1 MSSVIDDTPVK
12 DPRGCRAYTP
22 QTRRLTST
30 VHCLEGSHDT
40 PSRQEYQQA
49 MTELSKKKADA
60 VMARANAAATQKAE
74 KEAKDSEEHAQ
85 KFAVEQKF
93 KLCDTVN
100 TVKAQ
105 RILADLIKPTEEG
118 GYSFKD
124 LNEFFQSAFRP
135 GGE

>member
-1 MSSVIDDTPVK
+1 
-12 DPRGCRAYTP
+12 
-22 QTRRLTST
+22 
-30 VHCLEGSHDT
+30 
-40 PSRQEYQQA
+40 

-60 VMARANAAATQKAE
+60 VTARANAAATQKAE
-74 KEAKDSEEHAQ
+74 KEAKGSEEHAQ

-93 KLCDTVN
+93 KLRDTVN